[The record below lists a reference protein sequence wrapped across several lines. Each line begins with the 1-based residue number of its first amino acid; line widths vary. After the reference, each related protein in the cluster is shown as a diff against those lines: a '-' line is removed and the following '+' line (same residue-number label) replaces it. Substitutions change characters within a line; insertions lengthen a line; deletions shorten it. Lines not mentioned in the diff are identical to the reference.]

1 MHPINTVES
10 FDGTYVQYGSDHDT
24 FLKHF
29 QQISYG
35 YENVLYWY
43 N

>member
-10 FDGTYVQYGSDHDT
+10 FDGTYVQYGSDT